1 MNLVRLRPWSIFD
14 PLPHNLN
21 RALPPRFI
29 AANGANAMVGWRPSV
44 DIVEHADRFVVR
56 ADLPGVDSA
65 DIDVSLD
72 DGILSITGERRAE
85 EHRDAEGEKSLE
97 RRYGRFSRRFSL
109 PEAVDAEAVTAKS
122 TNGILEISIPKQ
134 PEVQARRIAV
144 ETA

>member
-21 RALPPRFI
+21 RALPRRSI
-29 AANGANAMVGWRPSV
+29 AANGDTAMEGWRPAV
-44 DIVEHADRFVVR
+44 DIVEHADRFMVR
-56 ADLPGVDSA
+56 ADLPGVDAA

-72 DGILSITGERRAE
+72 DGILSITGERHTE
-85 EHRDAEGEKSLE
+85 NHRDADGVKSLE

-122 TNGILEISIPKQ
+122 TNGILEISIPKH

-144 ETA
+144 EAA